1 MAVSHPDPQE
11 LGAFLQGRL
20 SEEGSA
26 LIEAH
31 LLTCDACTLSL
42 EGQPQDALLRL
53 ARRLGCPGDSSLP
66 PLGAATL
73 AAAPDSTVS
82 HAPPG
87 AGSGDPGGDVPA
99 LLAGNPRYRVLRLLG
114 QGGMGAV
121 YLAEH
126 RVMQRLVALKVIK
139 QVYTADPAAVE
150 RFQREAR
157 AAAQLQHPN
166 IVTAHDADQA
176 GETHFLIMEHV
187 EGVSLARL
195 VKEKGPLPVV
205 QACDDARQAA
215 LGLQHAH
222 ARGLV
227 HRDVKPDNLMLTAD
241 GTVKVLDFGLA
252 ALTAERR
259 ADGVTLTS
267 ANVLM
272 GTPDYMAPEQAEDA
286 RAADTRADVYSLG
299 CTLFHLLTGR
309 IPYPAT
315 TGLAKV
321 LAHREKPV
329 PSAREL
335 RPEVPP
341 ELDAV
346 VARML
351 AKSPADRYQTPGEAA
366 EALAPFATGQGQ
378 DRAAHARPRGWRR
391 VGIGVAAAVLC
402 GLLGLAG
409 HLFGPALVGD
419 SRNDV
424 GPARVQASAPPVKA
438 VSWEGEGPRALFA
451 DRAHALEGVL
461 DFQDLAGASAA
472 ELRAWYE
479 ALGPDFRLAL
489 VTSRRG
495 NGPPLF
501 NAVAVREK
509 TPRLFRFRR
518 DVPWDNNVQFR
529 ATCGDG
535 VRLLSLGYPP
545 PDRADPWLE
554 TQVWVKDGL
563 GFHVQ
568 GGSLQWLMGFLDKKK
583 AEGMRPYDLVWSVD
597 PRDGPYYAAALASV
611 QDRGWE
617 AFYSLSPDELLA
629 TVQAYRGRGWRPDV
643 VSPHWQ
649 DGRLRFLLIVVD
661 NRDRVDWRF
670 RVEMTLRQYQQ
681 ESAEQEAR
689 GLFPLALASYGDG
702 PEVRCTAVWVRYR
715 APGAPRA
722 APGRPVPAERA
733 RKAVT
738 WASVARPKNRYAD
751 LARALTEV
759 LDWREITGATLK
771 EVQDWANGL
780 GPDFRVSDFSA
791 RRGAGPALF
800 NAVAVR
806 DRNRVEFRFLP
817 DLDTPAAEASWK
829 SRLEEGFRPYLVC
842 LHRHPGQTP
851 NEWNHAQ
858 LWVKDGCEWYCWLGT
873 PDHVRDSAAAVR
885 PDFRVTYLDAVSTPD
900 GPGLRTFLAPSQ
912 GRKWEAEY
920 TLTAEELLSAVEFS
934 QRRGWRPDVVAPSP
948 DGPHLRFLL
957 VTVENSDQVDWRFR
971 MDMTLAQYRAESTAQ
986 KQRGLF
992 PLTVSSYG
1000 DEANVRYAAVWVRAR

>member
-11 LGAFLQGRL
+11 LSAFLQGRL
-20 SEEGSA
+20 SEEASA
-26 LIEAH
+26 LIETH
-31 LLTCDACTLSL
+31 LLTCAACVHSL
-42 EGQPQDALLRL
+42 EGQPQDALLLL
-53 ARRLGCPGDSSLP
+53 ARRLGSPADSSLP
-66 PLGAATL
+66 PGAATL
-73 AAAPDSTVS
+73 AGAAHSTVS
-82 HAPPG
+82 HPPPG
-87 AGSGDPGGDVPA
+87 AGDGDPFGDVPG
-99 LLAGNPRYRVLRLLG
+99 LLAGHPRYRVVRLLG

-176 GETHFLIMEHV
+176 GETHFLIMEYV

-195 VKEKGPLPVV
+195 LKEKGPLPVV
-205 QACDDARQAA
+205 QACDYARQAA

-222 ARGLV
+222 AKGLV

-241 GTVKVLDFGLA
+241 GIIKVLDFGLA

-259 ADGVTLTS
+259 ADGITLTS

-272 GTPDYMAPEQAEDA
+272 GTPDYMAPEQAESA

-299 CTLFHLLTGR
+299 CTLFQLLTGR
-309 IPYPAT
+309 VPYPAA

-329 PSAREL
+329 PSVREL

-366 EALAPFATGQGQ
+366 AALAPFATGQGEV
-378 DRAAHARPRGWRR
+378 RAAPSQPRRSRR
-391 VGIGVAAAVLC
+391 VALGVTVGVLV
-402 GLLGLAG
+402 GLLGLATYVFD
-409 HLFGPALVGD
+409 LAQDRERAREERPAGK
-419 SRNDV
+419 
-424 GPARVQASAPPVKA
+424 PAREPAVRA

-451 DRAHALEGVL
+451 DRAHALQDVL
-461 DFQDLAGASAA
+461 DFRDLAGASAA
-472 ELRAWYE
+472 ELRAWHE
-479 ALGPDFRLAL
+479 ALGPDFRMAL

-509 TPRLFRFRR
+509 TLRLVRFRQ
-518 DVPWDNNVQFR
+518 DVSWDDGVHFR
-529 ATCGDG
+529 AISGDG
-535 VRLLSLGYPP
+535 LRLLSVGNPP

-568 GGSLQWLMGFLDKKK
+568 GGSLQWLMSFLDKKK
-583 AEGMRPYDLVWSVD
+583 AEGMRPYDLVWTVD
-597 PRDGPYYAAALASV
+597 PRDGPYYTAALASV

-617 AFYSLSPDELLA
+617 AFYSLSSDELLA

-649 DGRLRFLLIVVD
+649 DGRLRFQLLVVD
-661 NRDRVDWRF
+661 NRDRVDWSF
-670 RVEMTLRQYQQ
+670 RHDMTLRQYRQ
-681 ESAEQEAR
+681 ESAAQEAR

-702 PEVRCTAVWVRYR
+702 GDVRYTAVWVRYR

-722 APGRPVPAERA
+722 APALPAPAERA
-733 RKAVT
+733 VKAVS
-738 WASVARPKNRYAD
+738 WAGVARPKKRYAD
-751 LARALTEV
+751 AARALTEV

-771 EVQDWANGL
+771 EVQDWVNNL

-806 DRNRVEFRFLP
+806 DKKRVESRFLS

-829 SRLEEGFRPYLVC
+829 RRGEEGFRPYLIC
-842 LHRHPGQTP
+842 LHRHPGQKP
-851 NEWNHAQ
+851 NEWNGAQ
-858 LWVKDGCEWYCWLGT
+858 LWVKDGGVWYCWHGT
-873 PDHVRDSAAAVR
+873 LDHVRDSAAGVR
-885 PDFRVTYLDAVSTPD
+885 PDFRVTYLDAVPTPD
-900 GPGLRTFLAPSQ
+900 GPGLRTILSPSQ

-920 TLTAEELLSAVEFS
+920 TLTAEELLNSVEFA
-934 QRRGWRPDVVAPSP
+934 QRRGWRPDVVAPSQ
-948 DGPHLRFLL
+948 DGSHLRFLL

-971 MDMTLAQYRAESTAQ
+971 MGMTLAQYRAESAAQ
-986 KQRGLF
+986 KQQGLF

-1000 DEANVRYAAVWVRAR
+1000 DEDTVRYTAVWVRAR